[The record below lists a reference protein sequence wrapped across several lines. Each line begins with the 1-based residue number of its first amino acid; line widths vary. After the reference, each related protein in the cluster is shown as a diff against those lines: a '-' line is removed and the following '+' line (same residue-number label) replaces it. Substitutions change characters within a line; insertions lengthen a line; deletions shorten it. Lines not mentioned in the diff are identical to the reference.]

1 MKFLPNIIL
10 NFHAIHNI
18 VWFESLLKT
27 ILRLYNPVSY
37 EEVSNYYLEG
47 KSLKHACHLT
57 FDDGH
62 ISFYEKVFPLLQKY
76 NVPVSIFVSPK
87 IVTER
92 SNFWFQEISDYD
104 FKILNEIVDKYHR
117 FENAEKIPV
126 KAKLKHLKINEIWRI
141 IEEYQRQTATP
152 IKACVNMNLEQL
164 KELQQ
169 SGLVHVGAHTMNHP
183 ILKNEDDQSVE
194 YEISTSIQE
203 LSKLLNT
210 SITSFAYPNGKQ
222 NFDFGQREIQILA
235 NNNIKLAFSTEERP
249 FRVSDDHLAV
259 PRSGFEGGSK
269 VYVYAK
275 LILIKQWGLLKK
287 ISRKKGEIAYREFPM
302 QS

>member
-18 VWFESLLKT
+18 AWFESLLKA

-126 KAKLKHLKINEIWRI
+126 KAKLKHLKINEIGRI
-141 IEEYQRQTATP
+141 IERVPASNSNANKSLCKYEFRTAKRVAT
-152 IKACVNMNLEQL
+152 IRIGACWCSYHE
-164 KELQQ
+164 
-169 SGLVHVGAHTMNHP
+169 S
-183 ILKNEDDQSVE
+183 S
-194 YEISTSIQE
+194 Y
-203 LSKLLNT
+203 
-210 SITSFAYPNGKQ
+210 
-222 NFDFGQREIQILA
+222 
-235 NNNIKLAFSTEERP
+235 
-249 FRVSDDHLAV
+249 
-259 PRSGFEGGSK
+259 
-269 VYVYAK
+269 
-275 LILIKQWGLLKK
+275 LKK
-287 ISRKKGEIAYREFPM
+287 RR
-302 QS
+302 